1 MRIQPISNRAAQS
14 IAVDLLSRP
23 AQEAP
28 LRKILSQCKQT
39 FYLVVMLTYVLEFL
53 SLAPM
58 LYLLNVYDRVLS
70 SRSGITLLS
79 LTLIVV
85 AVYLF
90 WGAMEWIRQRL
101 MVRLSLRIDWD
112 VGPDVF
118 DASFRSHALN
128 KSVDV
133 HQLLGDLMDLRQFF
147 TGAPLLAL
155 IQAPFAVIFI
165 GIGWLFHPFLAI
177 LAAAASVLILFF
189 TYMTLKVSGPILREA
204 QQAKSEANRVAASSL
219 RHAETTLAMGM
230 LGAVRDRW
238 YSQHSQF
245 LTKQVYASEAS
256 GLMGGFTG
264 FISRAMPSLQ
274 IGLGVYLAM
283 EGLITGG
290 MVIVAS
296 MLVSKAMAPMNALL
310 SNWRAIAT
318 ARQAY
323 DRVNALLLADQVYQ
337 SQMEL
342 PLPKGELV
350 VSDLVG
356 RPPGAKKAVLSGINF
371 SLAAGQVM
379 AIVGPS
385 AAGKSSLV
393 KLLLGLWAPE
403 SGSVRL
409 DGVELCDWSHEEVG
423 PHLGYVPQEIEF
435 FEGTVAENI
444 ARLGPV
450 DSQKVVQA
458 AELIGM
464 HGTILGFP
472 EGYDTPLGESGFA
485 LSGGQRQRLAIA
497 RAVYGAPKYVVMD
510 EPNSNLDDVGE
521 AALLK
526 TINTLKQ
533 LGTTVVLTT
542 HRPRLVGA
550 VDMMLVLQAGKQVAF
565 GAAKSILDAVRQQ
578 QGGTPAPGR
587 NLAAVP
593 VVTAASVPA
602 PSAPSLAAA
611 GGSV

>member
-1 MRIQPISNRAAQS
+1 MRIKSISEKAAQS
-14 IAVDLLSRP
+14 LALEISARASV
-23 AQEAP
+23 ETP
-28 LRKILSQCKQT
+28 LRKVLGQCKQT
-39 FYLVVMLTYVLEFL
+39 FYLVVLLTYLLEFL
-53 SLAPM
+53 SLAPL
-58 LYLLNVYDRVLS
+58 LYLLSVYDRVLS
-70 SRSGITLLS
+70 SRSGITLVS
-79 LTLIVV
+79 LTLIIV
-85 AVYLF
+85 AVYVF

-128 KSVDV
+128 KYVDV

-155 IQAPFAVIFI
+155 IQAPFAIVFVA
-165 GIGWLFHPFLAI
+165 IGWLFHPYLAL
-177 LAAAASVLILFF
+177 LAGVGSFLILFF
-189 TYMTLKVSGPILREA
+189 TYMTLKISGPIMREA
-204 QQAKSEANRVAASSL
+204 QQSRSQANRVASDSL

-238 YSQHSQF
+238 YGQHSQF

-264 FISRAMPSLQ
+264 FISRVMPSLQ

-296 MLVSKAMAPMNALL
+296 MLVGKAMSPMNALL
-310 SNWRAIAT
+310 ANWRAIAT

-323 DRVNALLLADQVYQ
+323 DRINALLIEDEVYQ

-342 PLPKGELV
+342 PEPKGELI
-350 VSDLVG
+350 VSELVG
-356 RPPGAKKAVLSGINF
+356 LPPGAKKSVLSGISF
-371 SLAAGQVM
+371 SLGVGQVM
-379 AIVGPS
+379 AVVGPS

-409 DGVELCDWSHEEVG
+409 DGVELCDWSHDEVG
-423 PHLGYVPQEIEF
+423 PHIGYVPQEIEF
-435 FEGTVAENI
+435 FEGTVSENI

-450 DSQKVVQA
+450 DPEKVVQA

-464 HGTILGFP
+464 HSTILGFP
-472 EGYDTPLGESGFA
+472 QGYDTRLGESGFA
-485 LSGGQRQRLAIA
+485 LSGGQRQRIAIA
-497 RAVYGAPKYVVMD
+497 RAVYGSPKYVVMD
-510 EPNSNLDDVGE
+510 EPNSNLDDAGE
-521 AALLK
+521 AALVQTISKLK
-526 TINTLKQ
+526 ELKA
-533 LGTTVVLTT
+533 TVIITT
-542 HRPRLVGA
+542 HRPRLVGS

-565 GAAKSILDAVRQQ
+565 GPAKSILDAVRQQ
-578 QGGTPAPGR
+578 QVATSAAGR
-587 NLAAVP
+587 NLAAV
-593 VVTAASVPA
+593 T
-602 PSAPSLAAA
+602 AA
-611 GGSV
+611 GGAA

>member
-1 MRIQPISNRAAQS
+1 MRIKPISERAAQS
-14 IAVDLLSRP
+14 LAVEISARTAVDT
-23 AQEAP
+23 P
-28 LRKILSQCKQT
+28 LGKILGQCKQT
-39 FYLVVMLTYVLEFL
+39 FYLVVALTYTLEFL

-70 SRSGITLLS
+70 SRSGITLVS
-79 LTLIVV
+79 LTLIIV
-85 AVYLF
+85 AVYVF
-90 WGAMEWIRQRL
+90 WGALEWIRQRL

-128 KSVDV
+128 KNVDV

-155 IQAPFAVIFI
+155 IQAPFAIVFI
-165 GIGWLFHPFLAI
+165 AIGWLFHPYLAI
-177 LAAAASVLILFF
+177 LAAVASVLILFF
-189 TYMTLKVSGPILREA
+189 TYMTLKVSGPIMREA
-204 QQAKSEANRVAASSL
+204 QQAKSQANRVAADSL
-219 RHAETTLAMGM
+219 RHAESTLAMGM

-238 YSQHSQF
+238 YEQHSQF

-264 FISRAMPSLQ
+264 FITRAMPSLQ

-296 MLVSKAMAPMNALL
+296 MLVSKAMGPMNALL
-310 SNWRAIAT
+310 ANWRAIAT

-323 DRVNALLLADQVYQ
+323 DRVNALLLEDEVYQ

-342 PLPKGELV
+342 PEPKGELL

-356 RPPGAKKAVLSGINF
+356 LPPGAKKPVLSGINF
-371 SLAAGQVM
+371 SLGVGQVM
-379 AIVGPS
+379 AVVGPS

-393 KLLLGLWAPE
+393 KLLLGLWAPA

-409 DGVELCDWSHEEVG
+409 DGVELCDWSHDEVG
-423 PHLGYVPQEIEF
+423 PHIGYVPQEIEF
-435 FEGTVAENI
+435 FDGTVSENI

-450 DSQKVVQA
+450 DPEKVVHA

-464 HGTILGFP
+464 HQIILGFP
-472 EGYDTPLGESGFA
+472 QGYDTPLGESGFA

-497 RAVYGAPKYVVMD
+497 RAVYGSPKYVVMD
-510 EPNSNLDDVGE
+510 EPNSNLDDAGE
-521 AALLK
+521 AALVQTISKLK
-526 TINTLKQ
+526 EMN
-533 LGTTVVLTT
+533 TTVIITT

-550 VDMMLVLQAGKQVAF
+550 VDMMLVLKAGKQIAF
-565 GAAKSILDAVRQQ
+565 GPAKSILDTVRQQ
-578 QGGTPAPGR
+578 QGGTQAIGR

-593 VVTAASVPA
+593 AAPA
-602 PSAPSLAAA
+602 SPGPAIAATGVA
-611 GGSV
+611 T